1 MYIPPK
7 EKKKK
12 YNREEEEEAQII
24 LLDYYITI
32 RMIKTKKVTKCNMD
46 TYLE

>member
-1 MYIPPK
+1 MYVPPK

-24 LLDYYITI
+24 LLDYYLTI
-32 RMIKTKKVTKCNMD
+32 RAIKTKKVTKCNMD
-46 TYLE
+46 T